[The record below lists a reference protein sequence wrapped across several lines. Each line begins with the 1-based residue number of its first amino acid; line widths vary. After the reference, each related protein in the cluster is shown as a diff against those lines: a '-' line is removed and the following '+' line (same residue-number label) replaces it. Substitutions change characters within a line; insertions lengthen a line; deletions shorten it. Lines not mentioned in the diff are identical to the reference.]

1 MWQPALPP
9 WVCTCLEY
17 VTTRAFTLHGSRI
30 IAGFFVELGATLAQ
44 GHLLCALGPCL
55 PSPARSWRTPR
66 RTPALSG
73 SGESWRCGSRMSAV
87 GRRACP
93 PCPLVETRPLQRT
106 RRVPHPVPRRPS
118 PTAAP
123 HHRDRPLRGSR
134 PHPPTV
140 KGPQASAPGAVRG
153 PWRRHG
159 GVPGPGCLVAER
171 RTRPGRGL
179 LRGPVAAAAGGRGLQ
194 GWGLAAPAA
203 GPLWVGVPR
212 AGRTGVVVAAVLVG
226 VVGEAEAALGG
237 TGGLEAGLGVI
248 GARGFPLWRQCSGR
262 RSACCAWTRRRR
274 QGS

>member
-1 MWQPALPP
+1 
-9 WVCTCLEY
+9 VCTWSMPPLPGAQLED
-17 VTTRAFTLHGSRI
+17 AKEDARI
-30 IAGFFVELGATLAQ
+30 ERERRELALRFENERRREAG
-44 GHLLCALGPCL
+44 L
-55 PSPARSWRTPR
+55 P
-66 RTPALSG
+66 
-73 SGESWRCGSRMSAV
+73 
-87 GRRACP
+87 
-93 PCPLVETRPLQRT
+93 PLQRT

-153 PWRRHG
+153 PWRTHG

-212 AGRTGVVVAAVLVG
+212 AGRTGVEVAAVLVG
-226 VVGEAEAALGG
+226 VVEEAEAALGG